1 MTVHAALAA
10 LTALGIVAFV
20 FDLVR
25 TLQHIRPDWS
35 SVWRALGRWVP

>member
-1 MTVHAALAA
+1 MNVALTALA
-10 LTALGIVAFV
+10 ALGIVAFV